1 MYIASAENYL
11 LKNGVLQK
19 VWDCL
24 ETLNQETE
32 GGLRHLTQKKKEPMW
47 RRASVLDK
55 QGQESGWMSEIFG
68 QVVDNPRKLR
78 GVRLELLLFEESG
91 SFPRLITTYNQSE
104 ALVTVSGKKT
114 GIRILWGKK

>member
-32 GGLRHLTQKKKEPMW
+32 DIKVISTIYDSIYVHLR
-47 RRASVLDK
+47 D
-55 QGQESGWMSEIFG
+55 
-68 QVVDNPRKLR
+68 D
-78 GVRLELLLFEESG
+78 LELIKYVNDLIIPFLTKDFLVDQIVHNEAEGEVGYNWYDTAKVHNNASIEEIQEAVTKAKE
-91 SFPRLITTYNQSE
+91 LIN
-104 ALVTVSGKKT
+104 A
-114 GIRILWGKK
+114 IC